1 MPLLLVNNFKA
12 LNFQISNTLQ
22 NPSLPPVIMEVENDA
37 SEDEFS
43 LQMVN
48 FPVPWLLE
56 KEHLL
61 LNVWNHQVS
70 PQRVAASHSPSA
82 VSGHPQRWFQAPAKR
97 TVSQKKL
104 MFHVETLKNSRDH
117 LKPQKSYDSFDILR
131 NMHMF
136 KKDIDGMFN

>member
-48 FPVPWLLE
+48 FPVP
-56 KEHLL
+56 
-61 LNVWNHQVS
+61 
-70 PQRVAASHSPSA
+70 
-82 VSGHPQRWFQAPAKR
+82 
-97 TVSQKKL
+97 
-104 MFHVETLKNSRDH
+104 
-117 LKPQKSYDSFDILR
+117 
-131 NMHMF
+131 
-136 KKDIDGMFN
+136 